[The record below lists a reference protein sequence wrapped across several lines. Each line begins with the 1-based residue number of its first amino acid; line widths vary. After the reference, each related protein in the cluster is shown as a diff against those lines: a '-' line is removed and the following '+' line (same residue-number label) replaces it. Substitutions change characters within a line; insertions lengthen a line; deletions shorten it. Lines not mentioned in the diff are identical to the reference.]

1 MLVFKQFR
9 GCAVQVAGGHLLPPR
24 KQGSKVGRVDET
36 VLIYVG
42 ITRARQTL
50 ALTWCGHRIKYGSPM
65 PGTASSFLKELP
77 ADWVE
82 HKNATQMLNAP
93 VAAETVKGKFGALR
107 ALLEN
112 TPS

>member
-1 MLVFKQFR
+1 
-9 GCAVQVAGGHLLPPR
+9 
-24 KQGSKVGRVDET
+24 
-36 VLIYVG
+36 
-42 ITRARQTL
+42 
-50 ALTWCGHRIKYGSPM
+50 M
-65 PGTASSFLKELP
+65 PGTASSFIKELP
-77 ADWVE
+77 AEWVE